1 MNNSLKEKTNIF
13 SPRLFITIFGFLFL
27 LYFLFLFSKIT
38 NKKYRINQDVKNLEA
53 EIVNL
58 NEESLELENIIQYLD
73 SDQFVEEKARLSM
86 GMRKPGESMVVIT
99 NLDKEINGFNE
110 NNNNDL
116 DKNNFI
122 KWYKYF
128 FSK

>member
-1 MNNSLKEKTNIF
+1 MNSGPKEKTNIF

-27 LYFLFLFSKIT
+27 LYFLFLFSRIT

-86 GMRKPGESMVVIT
+86 GMRKPGESMVVVT
-99 NLDKEINGFNE
+99 NLDQEINGFNK
-110 NNNNDL
+110 NNNKEL

-128 FSK
+128 FLK